1 MSLFHA
7 PKNGFHIPHEY
18 LHWKCLSTAVIWFHN
33 LPCLPIQHLAIL
45 YHACHKY
52 ECVKNDIIHWLP
64 FVKKIMS
71 GHDYYPDIDFCNRHP
86 HIKGV
91 KLAVEEMLGLP
102 DKRYDDSSWLIYK
115 K

>member
-1 MSLFHA
+1 
-7 PKNGFHIPHEY
+7 
-18 LHWKCLSTAVIWFHN
+18 
-33 LPCLPIQHLAIL
+33 
-45 YHACHKY
+45 
-52 ECVKNDIIHWLP
+52 
-64 FVKKIMS
+64 MS

-102 DKRYDDSSWLIYK
+102 DKQYDDSSWLIYK